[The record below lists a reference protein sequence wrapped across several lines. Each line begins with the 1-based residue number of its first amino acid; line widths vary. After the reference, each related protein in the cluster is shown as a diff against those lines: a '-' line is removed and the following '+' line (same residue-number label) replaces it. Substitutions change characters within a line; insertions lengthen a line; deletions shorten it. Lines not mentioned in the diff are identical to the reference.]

1 LRGGAVGLGRHEFG
15 DLPAGAAA
23 IGLGKHDLEGAGL
36 ELAIVAAALVFAS
49 SPSAANAEPAINV
62 AATAKARTAESELRM
77 LVMVNLL
84 FGPAPRFEE
93 LIEEEFRGR
102 GLNPA

>member
-1 LRGGAVGLGRHEFG
+1 
-15 DLPAGAAA
+15 
-23 IGLGKHDLEGAGL
+23 
-36 ELAIVAAALVFAS
+36 
-49 SPSAANAEPAINV
+49 
-62 AATAKARTAESELRM
+62 M